1 MSSRGQ
7 QLRQAFVAGLALFLI
22 STVALSA
29 YSLWRMRAEAIA
41 DSLQVAAL
49 HARSFENFLT
59 QSLRVTE
66 QAAINAAP
74 AGTDS
79 TSMQRLETTFVST
92 LRQTPFLRS
101 LSLQDADGRI
111 VASSNPANIG
121 IRVPTQD
128 YLPLAD
134 PANEILRVGQPWSG
148 RDFSKGQVS
157 TPENP
162 SLIDAQ
168 GFIPLTRSLVA
179 DGQTLTLLIA
189 INPDYFINTFS
200 EAVDNQTGLIE
211 VLRYDGT
218 LLMGTGMDVRVGMA
232 YEQLV
237 KDLQLGTVESGTF
250 EQAQG
255 DSPAALS
262 AFRASRLYP
271 FVVITRLNRDHALQQ
286 WNTEARTL
294 VSVLAP
300 TLLAIVLLATA
311 FYRRQMEVVAQRAVA
326 ERLVRVNATVFDAS
340 SESIVI
346 TDANANIISV
356 NAAFTRITGYT
367 EAEAL
372 GCNPRL
378 LASGLHDKSFY
389 AHMWAQL
396 LATGFWRGEMT
407 NRRKDGTPF
416 EAHLSISISRDSR
429 GELQHYVGV
438 IADITER
445 KLVRLARDAALNR
458 LNRIAARVP
467 GVLFEFRLRPDG
479 STAFPYV
486 SEAIVAMYGNRI
498 SPADVVSDAS
508 SIFALIHPDD
518 IAAVAASIQ
527 KSAADLTPWQQEYRL
542 RPEDGRERWLLGSSI
557 PKREADGSVLWHGI
571 VSDITERKHSEARV
585 MELNRDFVS
594 FLENTSDFIYFK
606 DKDSRFRFASQTL
619 ANITGHA
626 DWRDMT
632 GKHDLEVF
640 PPETA
645 KIYYE
650 EELPIFQK
658 GTPLLNQ
665 VDPYFDA
672 AGNRGWVSTNK
683 WPLFGPD
690 GKVEGLFGISRDIT
704 VHKLNE
710 ETLELAA
717 SVFHN
722 SREGITITRTD
733 GTIVDVNEA
742 FTQITGYSR
751 DEVLGQN
758 PRILASGRHTKSHY
772 TAMWESVVKKGH
784 WYGEIWN
791 RRKSGE
797 VYAEML
803 TISTVRNAQGE
814 PQHYVAL
821 FSDIT
826 TAKEHEQQ
834 LEHIAHYDAL
844 TNMPNRVLLADRL
857 KQAMLQVLR
866 REQRLA
872 VVYLDLDGFKAVND
886 KHGHEAG
893 DHLLMALAARMKAA
907 LREGDTL
914 ARIGGDE
921 FVAVLVDLVDATEG
935 MPVLNRLL
943 AAASEPVQWNS
954 EVLQVSASLGVTLY
968 PQDEELDADQLQRQA
983 DQAMYQA
990 KISGKNGYHFF
1001 DATHD
1006 RNVRDRHESLER
1018 IRSALQA
1025 NEMVLHYQPKVN
1037 MRTGQVAGAE
1047 ALIRWEHPERGLLAP
1062 GLFLPAIENHA
1073 LAVELD
1079 EWVINTALKQM
1090 QIWQDSGLQLP
1101 VSINVGAR
1109 LLQRHDFVQ
1118 RIQSLLA
1125 AHTDVDPR
1133 NVELEVLETN
1143 ALMDI
1148 DGVSLAMQECRD
1160 FGVTF
1165 ALDDFGTGYSS
1176 LAYVKRLPVSRLKI
1190 DQSFVRDMLVDRN
1203 DMAILRAVMG
1213 LATAFQQ
1220 GVIAE
1225 GVETT
1230 EQGIALMQLGC
1241 DCAQGYFISRP
1252 LPAQDIPSWVA
1263 NWKVDAAWIDWAAH
1277 PTD

>member
-1 MSSRGQ
+1 
-7 QLRQAFVAGLALFLI
+7 
-22 STVALSA
+22 
-29 YSLWRMRAEAIA
+29 
-41 DSLQVAAL
+41 
-49 HARSFENFLT
+49 
-59 QSLRVTE
+59 
-66 QAAINAAP
+66 
-74 AGTDS
+74 
-79 TSMQRLETTFVST
+79 
-92 LRQTPFLRS
+92 
-101 LSLQDADGRI
+101 
-111 VASSNPANIG
+111 
-121 IRVPTQD
+121 
-128 YLPLAD
+128 
-134 PANEILRVGQPWSG
+134 
-148 RDFSKGQVS
+148 
-157 TPENP
+157 
-162 SLIDAQ
+162 
-168 GFIPLTRSLVA
+168 
-179 DGQTLTLLIA
+179 
-189 INPDYFINTFS
+189 
-200 EAVDNQTGLIE
+200 
-211 VLRYDGT
+211 
-218 LLMGTGMDVRVGMA
+218 
-232 YEQLV
+232 
-237 KDLQLGTVESGTF
+237 
-250 EQAQG
+250 
-255 DSPAALS
+255 
-262 AFRASRLYP
+262 
-271 FVVITRLNRDHALQQ
+271 
-286 WNTEARTL
+286 
-294 VSVLAP
+294 
-300 TLLAIVLLATA
+300 
-311 FYRRQMEVVAQRAVA
+311 
-326 ERLVRVNATVFDAS
+326 
-340 SESIVI
+340 
-346 TDANANIISV
+346 
-356 NAAFTRITGYT
+356 
-367 EAEAL
+367 
-372 GCNPRL
+372 
-378 LASGLHDKSFY
+378 
-389 AHMWAQL
+389 
-396 LATGFWRGEMT
+396 
-407 NRRKDGTPF
+407 
-416 EAHLSISISRDSR
+416 
-429 GELQHYVGV
+429 
-438 IADITER
+438 
-445 KLVRLARDAALNR
+445 
-458 LNRIAARVP
+458 
-467 GVLFEFRLRPDG
+467 
-479 STAFPYV
+479 
-486 SEAIVAMYGNRI
+486 
-498 SPADVVSDAS
+498 
-508 SIFALIHPDD
+508 
-518 IAAVAASIQ
+518 
-527 KSAADLTPWQQEYRL
+527 
-542 RPEDGRERWLLGSSI
+542 
-557 PKREADGSVLWHGI
+557 
-571 VSDITERKHSEARV
+571 
-585 MELNRDFVS
+585 
-594 FLENTSDFIYFK
+594 
-606 DKDSRFRFASQTL
+606 
-619 ANITGHA
+619 
-626 DWRDMT
+626 
-632 GKHDLEVF
+632 
-640 PPETA
+640 
-645 KIYYE
+645 
-650 EELPIFQK
+650 
-658 GTPLLNQ
+658 
-665 VDPYFDA
+665 
-672 AGNRGWVSTNK
+672 
-683 WPLFGPD
+683 
-690 GKVEGLFGISRDIT
+690 
-704 VHKLNE
+704 
-710 ETLELAA
+710 
-717 SVFHN
+717 
-722 SREGITITRTD
+722 
-733 GTIVDVNEA
+733 
-742 FTQITGYSR
+742 
-751 DEVLGQN
+751 
-758 PRILASGRHTKSHY
+758 
-772 TAMWESVVKKGH
+772 
-784 WYGEIWN
+784 
-791 RRKSGE
+791 
-797 VYAEML
+797 
-803 TISTVRNAQGE
+803 
-814 PQHYVAL
+814 L

>member
-1 MSSRGQ
+1 MSTRGH
-7 QLRQAFVAGLALFLI
+7 QLRLAFFAGLALFLL

-29 YSLWRMRAEAIA
+29 YSLWRLRAESIT

-66 QAAINAAP
+66 QATINAAP
-74 AGTDS
+74 AATDS
-79 TSMQRLETTFVST
+79 ASLQRLQNTFAAT

-101 LSLQDADGRI
+101 LSLQDAAGRI

-121 IRVPTQD
+121 LRVHTQD
-128 YLPLAD
+128 FLPLAD
-134 PANEILRVGQPWSG
+134 PSTEILRIGQPWSG
-148 RDFSKGQVS
+148 RDFSNGHAS

-162 SLIDAQ
+162 SLADAR
-168 GFIPLTRSLVA
+168 GFIPLTRSFAV
-179 DGQTLTLLIA
+179 DGQILTLLIA
-189 INPDYFINTFS
+189 INPDYFISNFA
-200 EAVDNQTGLIE
+200 EAVDSEAGLVE
-211 VLRYDGT
+211 VMRYDGT
-218 LLMGTGMDVRVGMA
+218 LLMGTGLDVRAGTS
-232 YEQLV
+232 YKQLV
-237 KDLQLGTVESGTF
+237 NDLQLDTRESGTF
-250 EQAQG
+250 EQAAG
-255 DSPAALS
+255 DTVAALT

-271 FVVITRLNRDHALQQ
+271 FVVITRLNRDHALQP
-286 WNTEARTL
+286 WKTEAKTL
-294 VSVLAP
+294 IGVLAP
-300 TLLAIVLLATA
+300 TLLAIALLAVA
-311 FYRRQMEVVAQRAVA
+311 FYRRQMEVAVQRAEA
-326 ERLVRVNATVFDAS
+326 ERLVRVNATVFGSS

-346 TDANANIISV
+346 TDADANIVSV

-367 EAEAL
+367 EAETL
-372 GCNPRL
+372 GRNPRL

-389 AHMWAQL
+389 AALWAQL
-396 LATGFWRGEMT
+396 LATGQWRGEMT
-407 NRRKDGTPF
+407 NRRKDGTLF
-416 EAHLSISISRDSR
+416 EAHLSISISSDNQGR
-429 GELQHYVGV
+429 LQHYVGV

-445 KLVRLARDAALNR
+445 KQVRLARDEALNR
-458 LNRIAARVP
+458 LSRIASRVP

-479 STAFPYV
+479 SAAFPYA
-486 SEAIVAMYGNRI
+486 SDAMVAMYGNRI
-498 SPADVVSDAS
+498 SPSDVVADAS
-508 SIFALIHPDD
+508 PIFALIHPEDLAD
-518 IAAVAASIQ
+518 VAASIQ
-527 KSAADLTPWQQEYRL
+527 KSATDLTPWHQEYRL
-542 RPEDGRERWLLGSSI
+542 TPENGHERWLLGSSI
-557 PKREADGSVLWHGI
+557 PEREADGSVLWHGI
-571 VSDITERKHSEARV
+571 VSDITERKRSEERM

-594 FLENTSDFIYFK
+594 FLDNTSDFVYFK

-619 ANITGHA
+619 AKITGHA
-626 DWRDMT
+626 HWRDMS

-645 KIYYE
+645 KIYFE
-650 EELPIFQK
+650 EELPIFQT

-672 AGNRGWVSTNK
+672 AGNRGWVSTSK
-683 WPLFGPD
+683 WPLFDAD

-704 VHKLNE
+704 VQKLNE
-710 ETLELAA
+710 EKLELAA
-717 SVFHN
+717 SVFHT

-772 TAMWESVVKKGH
+772 TAMWESVAKKGH

-803 TISTVRNAQGE
+803 TISTVRDAQGE

-844 TNMPNRVLLADRL
+844 TNLPNRVLLADRL
-857 KQAMLQVLR
+857 KQAMLQEQR

-886 KHGHEAG
+886 QYGHEAG
-893 DHLLMALAARMKAA
+893 DHLLMALAVRMKAA

-921 FVAVLVDLVDATEG
+921 FVAVLVDLVDATDS
-935 MPVLNRLL
+935 MPMLNRLL
-943 AAASEPVQWNS
+943 AAASEPVQWNA

-1018 IRSALQA
+1018 IRSALLA
-1025 NEMVLHYQPKVN
+1025 GEMVLHYQPKVN
-1037 MRTGQVAGAE
+1037 MRTGQVVGAE
-1047 ALIRWEHPERGLLAP
+1047 ALIRWQHPQRGLLTP
-1062 GLFLPAIENHA
+1062 GFFLPSIENHA

-1079 EWVINTALKQM
+1079 EWVIHTALSQM
-1090 QIWQDSGLQLP
+1090 EVWQKAGLQLP
-1101 VSINVGAR
+1101 VSINVGGR

-1118 RIQSLLA
+1118 RIQGLLV
-1125 AHTDVDPR
+1125 AHPDVDPR
-1133 NVELEVLETN
+1133 SVELEVLETS
-1143 ALMDI
+1143 ALMDV
-1148 DGVSLAMQECRD
+1148 DGVSFAMQECRD
-1160 FGVTF
+1160 FGVSF

-1190 DQSFVRDMLVDRN
+1190 DQSFVRDMLVDKD

-1213 LATAFQQ
+1213 LAAAFHQ
-1220 GVIAE
+1220 GVVAE
-1225 GVETT
+1225 GVETA
-1230 EQGIALMQLGC
+1230 EQGVALMQLGC
-1241 DCAQGYFISRP
+1241 DFAQGYFISRP
-1252 LPAQDIPSWVA
+1252 MPAQDVALWVA
-1263 NWKVDAAWIDWAAH
+1263 NWKVDSSWLN
-1277 PTD
+1277 P

>member
-1 MSSRGQ
+1 
-7 QLRQAFVAGLALFLI
+7 
-22 STVALSA
+22 
-29 YSLWRMRAEAIA
+29 
-41 DSLQVAAL
+41 
-49 HARSFENFLT
+49 
-59 QSLRVTE
+59 
-66 QAAINAAP
+66 
-74 AGTDS
+74 
-79 TSMQRLETTFVST
+79 
-92 LRQTPFLRS
+92 
-101 LSLQDADGRI
+101 
-111 VASSNPANIG
+111 
-121 IRVPTQD
+121 
-128 YLPLAD
+128 
-134 PANEILRVGQPWSG
+134 
-148 RDFSKGQVS
+148 
-157 TPENP
+157 
-162 SLIDAQ
+162 
-168 GFIPLTRSLVA
+168 
-179 DGQTLTLLIA
+179 
-189 INPDYFINTFS
+189 
-200 EAVDNQTGLIE
+200 
-211 VLRYDGT
+211 
-218 LLMGTGMDVRVGMA
+218 
-232 YEQLV
+232 
-237 KDLQLGTVESGTF
+237 
-250 EQAQG
+250 
-255 DSPAALS
+255 
-262 AFRASRLYP
+262 
-271 FVVITRLNRDHALQQ
+271 
-286 WNTEARTL
+286 
-294 VSVLAP
+294 
-300 TLLAIVLLATA
+300 
-311 FYRRQMEVVAQRAVA
+311 
-326 ERLVRVNATVFDAS
+326 
-340 SESIVI
+340 
-346 TDANANIISV
+346 
-356 NAAFTRITGYT
+356 
-367 EAEAL
+367 
-372 GCNPRL
+372 
-378 LASGLHDKSFY
+378 
-389 AHMWAQL
+389 
-396 LATGFWRGEMT
+396 
-407 NRRKDGTPF
+407 
-416 EAHLSISISRDSR
+416 
-429 GELQHYVGV
+429 
-438 IADITER
+438 
-445 KLVRLARDAALNR
+445 
-458 LNRIAARVP
+458 
-467 GVLFEFRLRPDG
+467 
-479 STAFPYV
+479 
-486 SEAIVAMYGNRI
+486 
-498 SPADVVSDAS
+498 
-508 SIFALIHPDD
+508 
-518 IAAVAASIQ
+518 
-527 KSAADLTPWQQEYRL
+527 
-542 RPEDGRERWLLGSSI
+542 
-557 PKREADGSVLWHGI
+557 
-571 VSDITERKHSEARV
+571 
-585 MELNRDFVS
+585 
-594 FLENTSDFIYFK
+594 
-606 DKDSRFRFASQTL
+606 
-619 ANITGHA
+619 
-626 DWRDMT
+626 
-632 GKHDLEVF
+632 
-640 PPETA
+640 
-645 KIYYE
+645 
-650 EELPIFQK
+650 
-658 GTPLLNQ
+658 
-665 VDPYFDA
+665 
-672 AGNRGWVSTNK
+672 
-683 WPLFGPD
+683 
-690 GKVEGLFGISRDIT
+690 
-704 VHKLNE
+704 
-710 ETLELAA
+710 
-717 SVFHN
+717 
-722 SREGITITRTD
+722 
-733 GTIVDVNEA
+733 
-742 FTQITGYSR
+742 
-751 DEVLGQN
+751 
-758 PRILASGRHTKSHY
+758 
-772 TAMWESVVKKGH
+772 
-784 WYGEIWN
+784 
-791 RRKSGE
+791 
-797 VYAEML
+797 
-803 TISTVRNAQGE
+803 
-814 PQHYVAL
+814 
-821 FSDIT
+821 
-826 TAKEHEQQ
+826 
-834 LEHIAHYDAL
+834 
-844 TNMPNRVLLADRL
+844 VLLADRL

>member
-1 MSSRGQ
+1 MSTRGH
-7 QLRQAFVAGLALFLI
+7 QLRLAFFAGLALFLL
-22 STVALSA
+22 STMALSA
-29 YSLWRMRAEAIA
+29 YSLWRLRAEAIA
-41 DSLQVAAL
+41 DNLQVAAL
-49 HARSFENFLT
+49 HARSFENVLT
-59 QSLRVTE
+59 QSLRLTE
-66 QAAINAAP
+66 QVAMNAAP
-74 AGTDS
+74 TGTDS
-79 TSMQRLETTFVST
+79 ASLQRLQTTFAAT
-92 LRQTPFLRS
+92 QRQIPFLRS
-101 LSLQDADGRI
+101 LSLQDETGRI

-121 IRVPTQD
+121 ILVPLQD

-134 PANEILRVGQPWSG
+134 PSTEILRIGRPWSG
-148 RDFSKGQVS
+148 RDFNNGHMA

-162 SLIDAQ
+162 SPADAQ
-168 GFIPLTRSLVA
+168 SFIPLTRPLA
-179 DGQTLTLLIA
+179 IGGRTLALLIA
-189 INPDYFINTFS
+189 INPDFFNSIFS
-200 EAVDNQTGLIE
+200 EALDHQSGLID
-211 VLRYDGT
+211 VLRYDGV
-218 LLMGTGMDVRVGMA
+218 LLMGTGLDVRVGVS
-232 YEQLV
+232 YGQLV
-237 KDLQLGTVESGTF
+237 KDLQLDTVESGIF
-250 EQAQG
+250 EQPAG
-255 DSPAALS
+255 DTVAALT

-271 FVVITRLNRDHALQQ
+271 FVVIARLDREHALQP
-286 WNTEARTL
+286 WNTEAKTL
-294 VSVLAP
+294 IGVLAP
-300 TLLAIVLLATA
+300 TLLVIALLSMV
-311 FYRRQMEVVAQRAVA
+311 FYRRQMEMVAQRAEA
-326 ERLVRVNATVFDAS
+326 ERLMRVNATVFDSS

-346 TDANANIISV
+346 TDASANIISV

-372 GCNPRL
+372 GRNPRL

-389 AHMWAQL
+389 AQMWAHL

-416 EAHLSISISRDSR
+416 EAHLSISMSRDSA
-429 GELQHYVGV
+429 GALQHYVGV

-445 KLVRLARDAALNR
+445 KQVRVARDEALNR
-458 LNRIAARVP
+458 LSRIASRVP

-479 STAFPYV
+479 STAFPYA
-486 SEAIVAMYGNRI
+486 SDAMVAMYGNRI
-498 SPADVVSDAS
+498 SPADVVDDAS
-508 SIFALIHPDD
+508 PVFALIHPDD
-518 IAAVAASIQ
+518 LEAVTASVQ
-527 KSAADLTPWQQEYRL
+527 KSALELSPWQQEYRL
-542 RPEDGRERWLLGSSI
+542 KPEDGLERWLLGSSI
-557 PKREADGSVLWHGI
+557 PEREADGSVLWHGI
-571 VSDITERKHSEARV
+571 VSDITERKHTEARV
-585 MELNRDFVS
+585 LELNRDFVS

-619 ANITGHA
+619 ATITGHA

-650 EELPIFQK
+650 EELPIFQQ
-658 GTPLLNQ
+658 GIPLLNQ

-710 ETLELAA
+710 EKLELAA

-758 PRILASGRHTKSHY
+758 PRILSSGRHNAAHY
-772 TAMWESVVKKGH
+772 VSMWQALTNKGH

-803 TISTVRNAQGE
+803 TITTVRDAQGE

-826 TAKEHEQQ
+826 TAKEHEQH

-844 TNMPNRVLLADRL
+844 TNLPNRTLLADRL
-857 KQAMLQVLR
+857 KQAMLQMQR

-872 VVYLDLDGFKAVND
+872 VVYLDLDGFKLVND

-893 DHLLMALAARMKAA
+893 DHLLMALGVRMKAA

-921 FVAVLVDLVDATEG
+921 FVAVLVDLADATAC
-935 MPVLNRLL
+935 MPMLNRLL
-943 AAASEPVQWNS
+943 AAASEPVQWNA
-954 EVLQVSASLGVTLY
+954 EVLQVSASLGVTLF
-968 PQDEELDADQLQRQA
+968 PQEEELDADQLQRQA

-1006 RNVRDRHESLER
+1006 RNVRDHHESLER
-1018 IRSALQA
+1018 IRSALHA
-1025 NEMVLHYQPKVN
+1025 GDMVLHYQPKVN
-1037 MRTGQVAGAE
+1037 MRTGQVVGAE
-1047 ALIRWEHPERGLLAP
+1047 ALIRWQHPERGLLAP
-1062 GLFLPAIENHA
+1062 GFFLPSIENHA
-1073 LAVELD
+1073 LAIELD
-1079 EWVINTALKQM
+1079 EWVIHSVLKQI
-1090 QIWQDSGLQLP
+1090 QIWQRAGLQLP

-1109 LLQRHDFVQ
+1109 MLQRHDFVQ
-1118 RIQSLLA
+1118 RIQTMLA
-1125 AHTDVDPR
+1125 AHPDVDPR
-1133 NVELEVLETN
+1133 NVELEVLETS

-1148 DGVSLAMQECRD
+1148 DRVSWSIQECRD
-1160 FGVTF
+1160 FGVNF

-1190 DQSFVRDMLVDRN
+1190 DQSFVRNMLVDKD

-1213 LATAFQQ
+1213 LAAAFQQ
-1220 GVIAE
+1220 GVVAE
-1225 GVETT
+1225 GVETA
-1230 EQGIALMQLGC
+1230 EQGMALMQLGC
-1241 DCAQGYFISRP
+1241 DFAQGYFISRP
-1252 LPAQDIPSWVA
+1252 MPAQVVASWVA
-1263 NWKVDAAWIDWAAH
+1263 NWKVDSRWLNPSGA
-1277 PTD
+1277 